1 MRRIASEAVFL
12 YENNEMKQDMLPV
25 QGGVQFVKAEK
36 MQESMSF
43 SIYTGFL
50 PGVPGR

>member
-1 MRRIASEAVFL
+1 MKTTHQGVFIEENSEIR
-12 YENNEMKQDMLPV
+12 QDMLPV

-50 PGVPGR
+50 TGVPGR

>member
-1 MRRIASEAVFL
+1 MIASEAVFL
-12 YENNEMKQDMLPV
+12 YEINEMKQDMLPV

-36 MQESMSF
+36 MQERMSF